1 MSIQP
6 VFLTVQ
12 KVAAALGIPERT
24 VREWCKR
31 GKFDAIRPGHSY
43 LIRRTSFEA
52 MLRGEERTA
61 TTAAA

>member
-1 MSIQP
+1 MSTQP

-12 KVAAALGIPERT
+12 KVAVALGIPERT

-31 GKFDAIRPGHSY
+31 GKFEAIRPGHSY

-52 MLRGEERTA
+52 MLRGEESA
-61 TTAAA
+61 TPTAA